1 MFYLDNIA
9 LGKPATQLGTWGYY
23 GPERAVDGDT
33 NQELGDVSC
42 AHPESYDDKLDVS
55 QQGSPTWWSV
65 DLAAGD
71 VSKKFIIQNVTI
83 YFRRCCEG
91 NLQSLCKAFVCHL

>member
-1 MFYLDNIA
+1 M
-9 LGKPATQLGTWGYY
+9 
-23 GPERAVDGDT
+23 DGDT

-42 AHPESYDDKLDVS
+42 AHPESYDDKLDAS

-71 VSKKFIIQNVTI
+71 VSKKFIIENVTI

-91 NLQSLCKAFVCHL
+91 NLQSLCKAFVCRRFWQIFHKVFSLVSFGYSIQHMKSFEL

>member
-1 MFYLDNIA
+1 M
-9 LGKPATQLGTWGYY
+9 
-23 GPERAVDGDT
+23 DGDT

-42 AHPESYDDKLDVS
+42 AHPESYDDKLDAS

-71 VSKKFIIQNVTI
+71 LSKKFIIENVTI

-91 NLQSLCKAFVCHL
+91 NLQSLCKAFVCHTFWPIFHKVFNLVSFGYSIQHMKSFEL